1 MKQQA
6 LFLDKTKLVAIVS
19 LLSFSMVV
27 NATLLFPGILKLS
40 SFATPLIDS
49 VADDFN
55 GDGNIDLAVALKSAP
70 GSFSVITD
78 LIFI

>member
-27 NATLLFPGILKLS
+27 NATPLFPGTLKLS
-40 SFATPLIDS
+40 SFATPLRDS
-49 VADDFN
+49 VA
-55 GDGNIDLAVALKSAP
+55 GV
-70 GSFSVITD
+70 FSVITD

>member
-1 MKQQA
+1 MKQQI
-6 LFLDKTKLVAIVS
+6 FLPGKTKLLATVS

-27 NATLLFPGILKLS
+27 NATPLFPGTLKLS

-49 VADDFN
+49 VADVFKSTP
-55 GDGNIDLAVALKSAP
+55 GAV
-70 GSFSVITD
+70 SVTTD